1 MFLGYVSI
9 AGRGECDAL
18 LADVVARLEAAGW
31 PLAGT
36 VQTNIDKQDS
46 HHCDMDLRVLP
57 DGPTFRIS
65 QDLGA
70 GSKGCRLNPGA
81 LEQSVAEVEPRM
93 AGARLLVINKFGK
106 HEAEGRGFRPLIGEA
121 LAMGLPVIL
130 GVNGLNLPLFL
141 DFAEG
146 MAEALPADA
155 EAICAR
161 LGALAEAA

>member
-1 MFLGYVSI
+1 M
-9 AGRGECDAL
+9 
-18 LADVVARLEAAGW
+18 
-31 PLAGT
+31 
-36 VQTNIDKQDS
+36 
-46 HHCDMDLRVLP
+46 
-57 DGPTFRIS
+57 
-65 QDLGA
+65 
-70 GSKGCRLNPGA
+70 
-81 LEQSVAEVEPRM
+81 AEVEPRM

>member
-1 MFLGYVSI
+1 MFLGYVSV
-9 AGRGECDAL
+9 AGRGGCDAL
-18 LADVVARLEAAGW
+18 LADFVARLEAQGW

-36 VQTNIDKQDS
+36 VQTNIDKVDS
-46 HHCDMDLRVLP
+46 HHCYMDLRVLP

-106 HEAEGRGFRPLIGEA
+106 HEMEGRGFRPLIGEA
-121 LAMGLPVIL
+121 LAMGVPVLL

-141 DFAEG
+141 EFAG
-146 MAEALPADA
+146 DMAEALPADA
-155 EAICAR
+155 AAICAR